1 MDKWIVILY
10 KFDQVKFV
18 LKIQLRERRV
28 QLCNDVISSTSD
40 FNADL
45 KYVSYDAKQ
54 HRVGRKVP
62 SDGHWTFSENV
73 FASRKDIEDI
83 RCLHWW
89 EGRHVFFIAKP
100 NHVETSSY
108 ITSKYLCHL

>member
-54 HRVGRKVP
+54 HNTEGKFRLTVIGLFQR
-62 SDGHWTFSENV
+62 TFLPQGKTL
-73 FASRKDIEDI
+73 RI
-83 RCLHWW
+83 
-89 EGRHVFFIAKP
+89 
-100 NHVETSSY
+100 
-108 ITSKYLCHL
+108 